1 MYYVEKCPLHAQN
14 KYMMAIHCIT
24 EAEVHRV
31 QQKVRQ
37 QQIILMNMQK
47 K

>member
-1 MYYVEKCPLHAQN
+1 MALH
-14 KYMMAIHCIT
+14 YIT

-31 QQKVRQ
+31 QQKMKQ
-37 QQIILMNMQK
+37 QQIILMDMWK